1 MKERFN
7 CIVEYLGRK
16 KTQKFSGSVK
26 LSFENGNAVAINEA
40 NRHELPV
47 TPTNNGNAILDTLL
61 NEAKKPMFNGAIIFV
76 FETGNITAYAYSKSF
91 KGETLKKF
99 LGA

>member
-7 CIVEYLGRK
+7 CIVEYLNGKQDRK
-16 KTQKFSGSVK
+16 FTGSVK

-47 TPTNNGNAILDTLL
+47 TKTEDGNIILNELL
-61 NEAKKPMFNGAIIFV
+61 NESQRPMFNGAIVFV
-76 FETGNITAYAYSKSF
+76 FKSGRIIAYAYSKSF

>member
-7 CIVEYLGRK
+7 CIVEYHNGKQDRK
-16 KTQKFSGSVK
+16 FTGSVK

-47 TPTNNGNAILDTLL
+47 TKTEDGNTILNELL
-61 NEAKKPMFNGAIIFV
+61 NESRRPMFNGAIVFV
-76 FETGNITAYAYSKSF
+76 FESGTIIAYAYSKSF